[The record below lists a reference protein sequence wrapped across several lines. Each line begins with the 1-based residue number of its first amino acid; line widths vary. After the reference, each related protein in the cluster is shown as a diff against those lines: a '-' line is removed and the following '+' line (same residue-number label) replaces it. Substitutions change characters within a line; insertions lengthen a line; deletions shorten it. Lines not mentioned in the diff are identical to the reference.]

1 MGGPAKDKGRVPAR
15 AEPDS
20 CIPLSYIPIS
30 SSFSFFLQYYTVLKL
45 TLIQNTVFR
54 TLDPRYEIDPN
65 VVIIILAAARQ
76 IAVLSFDPLL
86 MGSLSLLP
94 KF

>member
-1 MGGPAKDKGRVPAR
+1 MEFV
-15 AEPDS
+15 
-20 CIPLSYIPIS
+20 
-30 SSFSFFLQYYTVLKL
+30 
-45 TLIQNTVFR
+45 VFR
-54 TLDPRYEIDPN
+54 TLDPRCEIDPN
-65 VVIIILAAARQ
+65 VVIIILAAVRQ